1 MSSVKFSWRTP
12 KLKVHKFEEQVVG
25 TTLEVSI
32 KKENLFFKMKGRNQS
47 TRSFH
52 SQESDTSGTQR

>member
-1 MSSVKFSWRTP
+1 VCNLGFVLQMSSIKFCWRTP

-32 KKENLFFKMKGRNQS
+32 KIEILFLKMKG
-47 TRSFH
+47 
-52 SQESDTSGTQR
+52 